1 MLRNNRIYDPPD
13 LGQMLA
19 PYDWNRVG
27 ADVVGCAGTLQ
38 RVHRTFMHDAPHR
51 AIILNSQVRRVGIGV
66 VRATG
71 KNSCGK
77 RSYWVSEIYYG

>member
-1 MLRNNRIYDPPD
+1 
-13 LGQMLA
+13 
-19 PYDWNRVG
+19 
-27 ADVVGCAGTLQ
+27 
-38 RVHRTFMHDAPHR
+38 MHDAPHR